1 MVISPNDFSLW
12 SRLTGNKYPSTPK
25 ERAQKGPEV
34 QRFIQN
40 LGREGM
46 LGGKEDKKEKE
57 DSNLGK
63 KIATGALIAGGL
75 AAAVAAGRDERVQ
88 NTVKNAVAATKTKAD
103 DFLSN
108 FAQAKVV
115 DADIVD
121 AYGDVTPDPSVQQSN
136 TAPTQKAEVTVEVT
150 PEKDSFTPLVE
161 GKTSFTEG
169 SISKEDPYGD
179 IGNVEQRV
187 DRTYEKLLGNLKPE
201 DAATTRSS
209 LIRDAKRARDY
220 DLGYMNAMARGR
232 TDEAATITGRKF
244 GGFDTEVPVG
254 PQTPYR
260 KAISG
265 LKIASQVP
273 AQVDELINLVKTGPK
288 IVLPESVQEPGALVQ
303 LGTGNTTNV
312 IPTSAGEVGGSTL
325 TDQHLTKM
333 EVDNVLDDA
342 RNILQG
348 EQKLLPGKPE
358 IGDVSGPVPITGVVT
373 TGQRRTGAG
382 VETAPTTPVG
392 KLQEKNPSLA
402 VTKLSRVEP
411 KEDIFARASDIITR
425 EETKGQMLQQGQ
437 NVREFIEDEFS
448 EGPVA
453 SGTVMPEKFST
464 GDPLKDDME
473 SRINN
478 LRLENMENLMS
489 GNLSPQQ
496 ESVLGKRLKSGLIY
510 KNSPRLARMHAE
522 QLTAAMIGDRA
533 ADFGPEFTKLKQ
545 NLQLGAD
552 FDEIMKDPS
561 KETVRIGGED
571 IDRSEIERPA
581 AFGKTAKKLDE
592 RIQQQKDY
600 RGEIKMEAM
609 NDKRAA
615 ENNMK
620 SIVKRGQALKSL
632 QNSLKADGN
641 TAGAER
647 VELELNKL
655 RGRFQD
661 QQDIVKVADKRI
673 TGITRKTQANI
684 RDLSVPRT
692 LQSLIGKESG
702 TGYKVDVQ
710 QRDDLTTGGF
720 DRLDPQLEVKV
731 IPDVERK
738 QDTKRVI
745 DTGGLDFPE
754 EVETGRKGG
763 FSLQQPGTKL
773 IKDDEGDFREVTV
786 GDMTAGSKPTGI
798 AGEIQDI
805 YRTGDPTTVKQRV
818 QDFLNQKDPTG
829 ELRQTAAEQQELA
842 IKKDE
847 NRPLNVIVAG
857 GRNYSDYKTVKA
869 KLDDFRST
877 LKPGREINI
886 ISGGAPGADS
896 LGERYAKEN
905 NLDIRRFSADWNQHG
920 KAAGPIRNEQMAA
933 EGDVLISFPGGTG
946 TKNMIKNM
954 RSRGKRVIGGIPV
967 PKPDASESTGASGI
981 SSEEGV
987 GRALDVNAIIAR
999 RIEERRKQ
1007 QGG

>member
-88 NTVKNAVAATKTKAD
+88 NTIKNAVAATKTKAD

-161 GKTSFTEG
+161 GKTAFTEG

-187 DRTYEKLLGNLKPE
+187 DRTYGGLLDNLKPE

-220 DLGYMNAMARGR
+220 ELGYMNAKARGR
-232 TDEAATITGRKF
+232 TDEQAAITGRKF
-244 GGFDTEVPVG
+244 AGYDLEPAVK

-358 IGDVSGPVPITGVVT
+358 VGDVSGPVKITGITT
-373 TGQRRTGAG
+373 TGQRRTGG
-382 VETAPTTPVG
+382 GIETAPTTPVG
-392 KLQEKNPSLA
+392 KLKERNPSLA
-402 VTKLSRVEP
+402 VTKLARVEP
-411 KEDIFARASDIITR
+411 KEDIFAPASDIATR

-464 GDPLKDDME
+464 GEPLKDDME

-478 LRLENMENLMS
+478 LRLENLENLTS
-489 GNLSPQQ
+489 GNVSPLQA
-496 ESVLGKRLKSGLIY
+496 EVLGDRLKSGLIY

-561 KETVRIGGED
+561 KPTVRIGGED

-592 RIQQQKDY
+592 RIQQQKDF
-600 RGEIKMEAM
+600 RGKVKLEAM
-609 NDKRAA
+609 SNMRAIA
-615 ENNMK
+615 R
-620 SIVKRGQALKSL
+620 RGQALKDL

-641 TAGAER
+641 TSGVER
-647 VELELNKL
+647 VEIELNKL
-655 RGRFQD
+655 RGSYQ
-661 QQDIVKVADKRI
+661 KEKARI
-673 TGITRKTQANI
+673 PGITRKTEANI
-684 RDLSVPRT
+684 RNLSVPRT

-720 DRLDPQLEVKV
+720 NRLDPQLEVKV

-738 QDTKRVI
+738 IETKREI
-745 DTGGLDFPE
+745 DTGGFDMPE

-763 FSLQQPGTKL
+763 FSLEQPGTKL
-773 IKDDEGDFREVTV
+773 IKDREGDFTEVTV

-842 IKKDE
+842 IKKDAT
-847 NRPLNVIVAG
+847 RPLNVIVAG

-886 ISGGAPGADS
+886 ISGGATGADS

-999 RIEERRKQ
+999 RIAERRKQ

>member
-46 LGGKEDKKEKE
+46 LGGKEDKKEKK

-88 NTVKNAVAATKTKAD
+88 NTLKNAVAATKTKAD

-121 AYGDVTPDPSVQQSN
+121 ASGDVTPDPSVQQSN
-136 TAPTQKAEVTVEVT
+136 TAPTQKAEVTIEVT

-161 GKTSFTEG
+161 GKSSFTEG
-169 SISKEDPYGD
+169 AVDREDPYGSLS
-179 IGNVEQRV
+179 NLEQRV
-187 DRTYEKLLGNLKPE
+187 DRTYGKYLSNLKPE
-201 DAATTRSS
+201 DAAATRSS
-209 LIRDAKRARDY
+209 LIREAGRERDY
-220 DLGYMNAMARGR
+220 ALGYMNAKARGR
-232 TDEAATITGRKF
+232 TDEQAAITGRKF
-244 GGFDTEVPVG
+244 AGYDLDPAVK
-254 PQTPYR
+254 PQTPFR
-260 KAISG
+260 KAISE
-265 LKIASQVP
+265 LKIASQLP
-273 AQVDELINLVKTGPK
+273 AQVDELISLVKTGPK
-288 IVLPESVQEPGALVQ
+288 ITLPESVQEPGALVQ

-312 IPTSAGEVGGSTL
+312 IPTNQGEVGGDSL
-325 TDQHLTKM
+325 TNEHLTKM
-333 EVDNVLDDA
+333 EVDNVIDDA

-348 EQKLLPGKPE
+348 EQKLLPGRPE
-358 IGDVSGPVPITGVVT
+358 IGDVSGPVKITGVTT
-373 TGQRRTGAG
+373 TGQRRTGG
-382 VETAPTTPVG
+382 GIETAPTTPVG
-392 KLQEKNPSLA
+392 KLQERNPSLA
-402 VTKLSRVEP
+402 VTKLARVEP

-464 GDPLKDDME
+464 GEPLKDDME

-496 ESVLGKRLKSGLIY
+496 QSVLGKRLKSGLIY
-510 KNSPRLARMHAE
+510 KNSPRLARIHAD
-522 QLTAAMIGDRA
+522 QLTAAMIGDKA

-545 NLQLGAD
+545 NLELGAD
-552 FDEIMKDPS
+552 FDEIMQDPS

-581 AFGKTAKKLDE
+581 AFGKTAKTLDE
-592 RIQQQKDY
+592 RIQQEKDY
-600 RGEIKMEAM
+600 RGKIKMEAM
-609 NDKRAA
+609 N
-615 ENNMK
+615 NMQA
-620 SIVKRGQALKSL
+620 INRRGQALKAL
-632 QNSLKADGN
+632 QNSLREDGN
-641 TAGAER
+641 MAGVER

-655 RGRFQD
+655 RGSYQ
-661 QQDIVKVADKRI
+661 KEKSRI
-673 TGITRKTQANI
+673 PGITRKTEANI
-684 RDLSVPRT
+684 RNLSVPRT
-692 LQSLIGKESG
+692 LQSLIGKEKG
-702 TGYKVDVQ
+702 AGYKVDVQ

-720 DRLDPQLEVKV
+720 NRLDPQLEVKV
-731 IPDVERK
+731 IPDIERK
-738 QDTKRVI
+738 QDTKQVI

-763 FSLQQPGTKL
+763 FSLEQPGTKL

-805 YRTGDPTTVKQRV
+805 YRTGDPTTIKQRV
-818 QDFLNQKDPTG
+818 DDFLNQKDPTG

-842 IKKDE
+842 MKKDAT
-847 NRPLNVIVAG
+847 RPLNVIVAG

-999 RIEERRKQ
+999 RIAERRKQ

>member
-88 NTVKNAVAATKTKAD
+88 NTIKNAVAATKTKAD

-220 DLGYMNAMARGR
+220 ELGYMNAKARGR
-232 TDEAATITGRKF
+232 TDEQAAITGRKF
-244 GGFDTEVPVG
+244 AGYDLEPAVK

-358 IGDVSGPVPITGVVT
+358 VGDVSGPVKITGITT
-373 TGQRRTGAG
+373 TGQRRTGG
-382 VETAPTTPVG
+382 GIETAPTTPVG
-392 KLQEKNPSLA
+392 KLKERNPSLA
-402 VTKLSRVEP
+402 VTKLARVEP
-411 KEDIFARASDIITR
+411 KEDIFAPASDIATR

-464 GDPLKDDME
+464 GEPLKDDME

-478 LRLENMENLMS
+478 LRLENLENLMS

-545 NLQLGAD
+545 NLELGAD

-561 KETVRIGGED
+561 KKTVRIGGED

-581 AFGKTAKKLDE
+581 AFSKTAKTLDE
-592 RIQQQKDY
+592 RIQQQKDF
-600 RGEIKMEAM
+600 RGEVKLEAM
-609 NDKRAA
+609 SNMRAIA
-615 ENNMK
+615 R
-620 SIVKRGQALKSL
+620 RGQALKDL

-641 TAGAER
+641 TSGVER
-647 VELELNKL
+647 VEIELNKL
-655 RGRFQD
+655 RGSYQ
-661 QQDIVKVADKRI
+661 KEKARI
-673 TGITRKTQANI
+673 PGITRKTEANI
-684 RDLSVPRT
+684 RNLSVPRT

-720 DRLDPQLEVKV
+720 NRLDPQLEVKV

-738 QDTKRVI
+738 IETKREI
-745 DTGGLDFPE
+745 DTGGFDMPE

-763 FSLQQPGTKL
+763 FSLEQPGTKL
-773 IKDDEGDFREVTV
+773 IKDREGDFTEVTV

-805 YRTGDPTTVKQRV
+805 YRTGDPTTIKQRV
-818 QDFLNQKDPTG
+818 DDFLNQKDPTG

-842 IKKDE
+842 IKKDAT
-847 NRPLNVIVAG
+847 RPLNVIVAG

-886 ISGGAPGADS
+886 ISGGATGADS

-999 RIEERRKQ
+999 RIAERRKQ

>member
-108 FAQAKVV
+108 FAKAKVV

-136 TAPTQKAEVTVEVT
+136 TAPTQKAEVTVKVT
-150 PEKDSFTPLVE
+150 PEPQPQDLKETTYNQEDVDQILKDSRRIVNRETSIDVTPKKDSFTPLVE
-161 GKTSFTEG
+161 GKPSFTEG

-187 DRTYEKLLGNLKPE
+187 DRTYGGLLGNLKPE

-220 DLGYMNAMARGR
+220 ELGYMNAKARGR
-232 TDEAATITGRKF
+232 TDEQAAITGRKF
-244 GGFDTEVPVG
+244 ASYDLEPAVK

-260 KAISG
+260 KAISE

-273 AQVDELINLVKTGPK
+273 AQVDELISLVKTGPK

-358 IGDVSGPVPITGVVT
+358 IGNVSGPVSITGITT

-382 VETAPTTPVG
+382 IETAPTTPVG
-392 KLQEKNPSLA
+392 KLKERNPSLA
-402 VTKLSRVEP
+402 VTKLARVEP
-411 KEDIFARASDIITR
+411 KEDIFAPASDIATR

-453 SGTVMPEKFST
+453 SGTAMPEKFST
-464 GDPLKDDME
+464 GEPLKDDME

-478 LRLENMENLMS
+478 LRLENLENLTS
-489 GNLSPQQ
+489 GNVSSLQA
-496 ESVLGKRLKSGLIY
+496 EVLGKRLKSGLIY
-510 KNSPRLARMHAE
+510 KNSPRLARIHADA
-522 QLTAAMIGDRA
+522 LTAAMIGDRA

-552 FDEIMKDPS
+552 FDEIMQDPS
-561 KETVRIGGED
+561 KPTVKIGGED
-571 IDRSEIERPA
+571 ISRSEIERPA
-581 AFGKTAKKLDE
+581 AFGKTAKTLDK
-592 RIQQQKDY
+592 RIQQQKDF
-600 RGEIKMEAM
+600 RGEVKLEAM
-609 NDKRAA
+609 SNMRAIA
-615 ENNMK
+615 R
-620 SIVKRGQALKSL
+620 RGQALKDL

-641 TAGAER
+641 TSGVER

-655 RGRFQD
+655 RGSYQ
-661 QQDIVKVADKRI
+661 KEKARI
-673 TGITRKTQANI
+673 SGITRKTDENI
-684 RDLSVPRT
+684 RNLSVPRT

-763 FSLQQPGTKL
+763 FSLQQPGVGRKVIGTKTSKQGIQYPIL
-773 IKDDEGDFREVTV
+773 SDERAT

-798 AGEIQDI
+798 AGDIQDI
-805 YRTGDPTTVKQRV
+805 YRTGDPTTIRQRV
-818 QDFLNQKDPTG
+818 EGFLTQSDPTG
-829 ELRQTAAEQQELA
+829 ELRQTAKEQQQLE
-842 IKKDE
+842 KDKFTAQ
-847 NRPLNVIVAG
+847 R
-857 GRNYSDYKTVKA
+857 
-869 KLDDFRST
+869 
-877 LKPGREINI
+877 
-886 ISGGAPGADS
+886 
-896 LGERYAKEN
+896 
-905 NLDIRRFSADWNQHG
+905 
-920 KAAGPIRNEQMAA
+920 
-933 EGDVLISFPGGTG
+933 
-946 TKNMIKNM
+946 
-954 RSRGKRVIGGIPV
+954 RSRGEVDYSIGEQG
-967 PKPDASESTGASGI
+967 PKYLSPLQKAA
-981 SSEEGV
+981 V
-987 GRALDVNAIIAR
+987 QRAIER
-999 RIEERRKQ
+999 EERKRK
-1007 QGG
+1007 GG

>member
-88 NTVKNAVAATKTKAD
+88 NTVKKAVAATKTQAD

-108 FAQAKVV
+108 FAKAKVV

-136 TAPTQKAEVTVEVT
+136 TAPTQKAEVTIEVT

-220 DLGYMNAMARGR
+220 ELGYMNAKARGR
-232 TDEAATITGRKF
+232 TDEQAAITGRKF
-244 GGFDTEVPVG
+244 AGYDLEPAVK

-288 IVLPESVQEPGALVQ
+288 IVLPESVQEAGALVQ

-358 IGDVSGPVPITGVVT
+358 VGDVSGPVPITGVVT
-373 TGQRRTGAG
+373 TGQRRTGG
-382 VETAPTTPVG
+382 GIETAPTTPVG
-392 KLQEKNPSLA
+392 KLKEKNPSLA
-402 VTKLSRVEP
+402 VTKLARVEP

-464 GDPLKDDME
+464 GEPLKDDME

-496 ESVLGKRLKSGLIY
+496 ESVLGKRLKSGLVY
-510 KNSPRLARMHAE
+510 KNSPRLARIHAD

-561 KETVRIGGED
+561 KPTVRIGGED

-592 RIQQQKDY
+592 KIQEQKDY
-600 RGEIKMEAM
+600 RGKIKMEAM
-609 NDKRAA
+609 N
-615 ENNMK
+615 NMQA
-620 SIVKRGQALKSL
+620 INRRGQALKNL
-632 QNSLKADGN
+632 QNSLREDGN
-641 TAGAER
+641 MAGVER
-647 VELELNKL
+647 VETELNKL
-655 RGRFQD
+655 RGSYQ
-661 QQDIVKVADKRI
+661 KEKARI
-673 TGITRKTQANI
+673 PGITRKTEANI
-684 RDLSVPRT
+684 RNLSVPRT
-692 LQSLIGKESG
+692 LQNFGKESG

-731 IPDVERK
+731 IPDIERK

-773 IKDDEGDFREVTV
+773 IKDREGDFTEVTV

-829 ELRQTAAEQQELA
+829 ELRQTAATQ
-842 IKKDE
+842 DE
-847 NRPLNVIVAG
+847 NKPLNVIVAG
-857 GRNYSDYKTVKA
+857 GRNYSDYKAVKT
-869 KLDDFRST
+869 KLDNFRST
-877 LKPGREINI
+877 LKPGTEVNI
-886 ISGGAPGADS
+886 ISGGATGADS

-920 KAAGPIRNEQMAA
+920 KAAGPIRNEQMAT

-954 RSRGKRVIGGIPV
+954 RNRGKRVIGGIPV
-967 PKPDASESTGASGI
+967 PKSDASESTSTPGI
-981 SSEEGV
+981 SSEEGA

-999 RIEERRKQ
+999 RIAERRKQ

>member
-88 NTVKNAVAATKTKAD
+88 NTIKNAVAATKTKAD

-220 DLGYMNAMARGR
+220 ELGYMNAKARGR
-232 TDEAATITGRKF
+232 TDEQAAITGRKF
-244 GGFDTEVPVG
+244 AGYDLEPAVK

-312 IPTSAGEVGGSTL
+312 IPTSGGEVGGSTL

-358 IGDVSGPVPITGVVT
+358 VGDVSGPVKITGITT
-373 TGQRRTGAG
+373 TGQRRTGG
-382 VETAPTTPVG
+382 GIETAPTTPVG
-392 KLQEKNPSLA
+392 KLKERNPSLA
-402 VTKLSRVEP
+402 VTKLARVEP
-411 KEDIFARASDIITR
+411 KEDIFAPASDIATR

-464 GDPLKDDME
+464 GEPLKDDME

-478 LRLENMENLMS
+478 LRLENLENLMS

-545 NLQLGAD
+545 NLELGAD

-561 KETVRIGGED
+561 KKTVRIGGED

-581 AFGKTAKKLDE
+581 AFSKTAKTLDE
-592 RIQQQKDY
+592 RIQQQKDF
-600 RGEIKMEAM
+600 RGEVKLEAM
-609 NDKRAA
+609 SNMRAIA
-615 ENNMK
+615 R
-620 SIVKRGQALKSL
+620 RGQALKDL

-641 TAGAER
+641 TSGVER
-647 VELELNKL
+647 VEIELNKL
-655 RGRFQD
+655 RGSYQ
-661 QQDIVKVADKRI
+661 KEKARI
-673 TGITRKTQANI
+673 PGITRKTEANI
-684 RDLSVPRT
+684 RNLSVPRT

-720 DRLDPQLEVKV
+720 NRLDPQLEVKV

-738 QDTKRVI
+738 IETKREI
-745 DTGGLDFPE
+745 DTGGFDMPE

-763 FSLQQPGTKL
+763 FSLEQPGTKL
-773 IKDDEGDFREVTV
+773 IKDREGDFTEVTV

-805 YRTGDPTTVKQRV
+805 YRTGDPTTIKQRV
-818 QDFLNQKDPTG
+818 DDFLNQKDPTG

-842 IKKDE
+842 IKKDAT
-847 NRPLNVIVAG
+847 RPLNVIVAG

-886 ISGGAPGADS
+886 ISGGATGADS

-999 RIEERRKQ
+999 RIAERRKQ

>member
-88 NTVKNAVAATKTKAD
+88 NTVKKAVAATKTQAD

-108 FAQAKVV
+108 FAKAKVV

-136 TAPTQKAEVTVEVT
+136 TAPTQKAEVTIEVT

-220 DLGYMNAMARGR
+220 ELGYMNAKARGR
-232 TDEAATITGRKF
+232 TDEQAAITGRKF
-244 GGFDTEVPVG
+244 AGYDLEPAVK

-288 IVLPESVQEPGALVQ
+288 IVLPESVQEAGALVQ

-333 EVDNVLDDA
+333 EVDNVIDDA

-358 IGDVSGPVPITGVVT
+358 VGDVSGPVPITGVVT
-373 TGQRRTGAG
+373 TGQRRTGG
-382 VETAPTTPVG
+382 GIETAPTTPVG
-392 KLQEKNPSLA
+392 KLKEKNPSLA
-402 VTKLSRVEP
+402 VTKLARVEP

-448 EGPVA
+448 EGPVP

-464 GDPLKDDME
+464 GEPLKDDME

-478 LRLENMENLMS
+478 LRLENLENLTS
-489 GNLSPQQ
+489 GNVSPLQA
-496 ESVLGKRLKSGLIY
+496 EVLGDRLKSGLIY
-510 KNSPRLARMHAE
+510 KNSPRLARIHADA
-522 QLTAAMIGDRA
+522 LTAAMIGDRA

-561 KETVRIGGED
+561 KPTVRIGGED

-592 RIQQQKDY
+592 RIQQQKDF
-600 RGEIKMEAM
+600 RGKVKLEAM
-609 NDKRAA
+609 S
-615 ENNMK
+615 NMQA
-620 SIVKRGQALKSL
+620 IARRGQALKDL

-641 TAGAER
+641 TSGVER

-655 RGRFQD
+655 RGSYQ
-661 QQDIVKVADKRI
+661 KEKARI
-673 TGITRKTQANI
+673 PGITRKTEENI
-684 RDLSVPRT
+684 RNLSVPRT

-731 IPDVERK
+731 IPDIERK

-773 IKDDEGDFREVTV
+773 IKDREGDFTEVTV

-829 ELRQTAAEQQELA
+829 ELRQTAATQ
-842 IKKDE
+842 DE
-847 NRPLNVIVAG
+847 NKPLNVIVAG
-857 GRNYSDYKTVKA
+857 GRNYSDYKAVKT
-869 KLDDFRST
+869 KLDNFRST
-877 LKPGREINI
+877 LKPGTEVNI
-886 ISGGAPGADS
+886 ISGGATGADS

-920 KAAGPIRNEQMAA
+920 KAAGPIRNEQMAT

-954 RSRGKRVIGGIPV
+954 RNRGKRVIGGIPV
-967 PKPDASESTGASGI
+967 PKSDASESTSTPGI
-981 SSEEGV
+981 SSEEGA

-999 RIEERRKQ
+999 RIAERRKQ

>member
-136 TAPTQKAEVTVEVT
+136 TAPTQKAEVTIEVT
-150 PEKDSFTPLVE
+150 PEKDSFTPLAE

-179 IGNVEQRV
+179 ISNLEQRV
-187 DRTYEKLLGNLKPE
+187 DRTYGKYLSNLKPE
-201 DAATTRSS
+201 DAATAKAS
-209 LIRDAKRARDY
+209 LIREAGRERDY
-220 DLGYMNAMARGR
+220 ALGIINSRARGR

-244 GGFDTEVPVG
+244 AGYDLDPAVG
-254 PQTPYR
+254 PQTPFR
-260 KAISG
+260 KALG
-265 LKIASQVP
+265 ELKIASQIP
-273 AQVDELINLVKTGPK
+273 AQVDELISLVKTGPK
-288 IVLPESVQEPGALVQ
+288 IVLPESVQEAGALVQ

-358 IGDVSGPVPITGVVT
+358 VGDVSGPVPITGIVT
-373 TGQRRTGAG
+373 TGQRRTGGG

-392 KLQEKNPSLA
+392 KLKERNPSLA
-402 VTKLSRVEP
+402 VTKLARVEP

-448 EGPVA
+448 EGPVP

-464 GDPLKDDME
+464 GEPLKDDME

-478 LRLENMENLMS
+478 LRLENLENLTS
-489 GNLSPQQ
+489 GNVSPLQA
-496 ESVLGKRLKSGLIY
+496 EVLGDRLKSGLIY

-561 KETVRIGGED
+561 KPTVRIGGED

-592 RIQQQKDY
+592 RIQQQKDF
-600 RGEIKMEAM
+600 RGEVKLEAM
-609 NDKRAA
+609 SNMRAIA
-615 ENNMK
+615 R
-620 SIVKRGQALKSL
+620 RGQALKDL

-641 TAGAER
+641 TSGVER

-655 RGRFQD
+655 RGSYQ
-661 QQDIVKVADKRI
+661 KEKARI
-673 TGITRKTQANI
+673 PGITRKTEENI
-684 RDLSVPRT
+684 RNLSVPRT

-773 IKDDEGDFREVTV
+773 IKDDERDFREVTV

-805 YRTGDPTTVKQRV
+805 YRTGDPTTIKQRV
-818 QDFLNQKDPTG
+818 DDFLNQKDPTG

-886 ISGGAPGADS
+886 ISGGATGADS

-920 KAAGPIRNEQMAA
+920 KAAGPIRNEQMAT

-954 RSRGKRVIGGIPV
+954 RNRGKRVIGGIPV
-967 PKPDASESTGASGI
+967 PKPNASESTGASGI